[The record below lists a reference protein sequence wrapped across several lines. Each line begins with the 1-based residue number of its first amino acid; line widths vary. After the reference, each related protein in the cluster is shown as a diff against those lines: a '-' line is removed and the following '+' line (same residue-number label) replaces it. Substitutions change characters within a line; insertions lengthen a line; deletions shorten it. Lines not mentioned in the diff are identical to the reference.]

1 MSGRKWFV
9 VNCWLIIF
17 VHKIS
22 LQIYLPK
29 VCLRLDSICW
39 CPSFQLCEILEVI
52 KLISENLTVQAI
64 ETSLSGSLICRDGP
78 CGFSDA
84 KTSSKDARERLASLR
99 RLIIVVALCLVF
111 MSVEVVG
118 GVKANS
124 LAILTDAADLLTDG
138 AAFAISLFMKPLQ
151 GLSISAGEVQ
161 GSLMFLDSAFGL
173 VVNISM
179 ALLLG
184 HDHGHGQGHADHH
197 YDHEDH
203 NETHNHG
210 TTVTTHHSHHHEVHC
225 NHGHKNHHIVDV
237 TVPLLKHSSEGEKKP
252 KQQNI
257 NVQGTY
263 LHVLGDSIQRIRV
276 MIGGAIIWYKPEWKI
291 VDLICT
297 LVFSVM
303 IFSTTIPMLRNILE
317 VLMESTPREI
327 DATKIEKDL
336 CGMDEVVDI
345 HELHIWAITVGKV
358 LMACHVIVK
367 PDANAEMVLK
377 KVIDYVK
384 RGYNINHVTI
394 EIERQ

>member
-1 MSGRKWFV
+1 MEP
-9 VNCWLIIF
+9 
-17 VHKIS
+17 
-22 LQIYLPK
+22 Q
-29 VCLRLDSICW
+29 
-39 CPSFQLCEILEVI
+39 
-52 KLISENLTVQAI
+52 ISEHERVSVDVQAI

-78 CGFSDA
+78 CGFSDT
-84 KTSSKDARERLASLR
+84 KTSSKDAQERSASLR
-99 RLIIVVALCLVF
+99 RLMIVVALCLVF

-118 GVKANS
+118 GFKANS
-124 LAILTDAADLLTDG
+124 LAILADAAHRHLQFLSWHLLC
-138 AAFAISLFMKPLQ
+138 
-151 GLSISAGEVQ
+151 
-161 GSLMFLDSAFGL
+161 
-173 VVNISM
+173 
-179 ALLLG
+179 
-184 HDHGHGQGHADHH
+184 HDHGHGHGHGHGDHH
-197 YDHEDH
+197 DDHEDH

-225 NHGHKNHHIVDV
+225 NHGDKHHHIVDV

-257 NVQGTY
+257 NAQGAY
-263 LHVLGDSIQRIRV
+263 LHVLGDSIQIR
-276 MIGGAIIWYKPEWKI
+276 
-291 VDLICT
+291 
-297 LVFSVM
+297 

-384 RGYNINHVTI
+384 RGYNISHVTI
-394 EIERQ
+394 EIEHQ

>member
-1 MSGRKWFV
+1 MEP
-9 VNCWLIIF
+9 
-17 VHKIS
+17 
-22 LQIYLPK
+22 Q
-29 VCLRLDSICW
+29 
-39 CPSFQLCEILEVI
+39 
-52 KLISENLTVQAI
+52 ISEHGRISVDVQAI

-84 KTSSKDARERLASLR
+84 KTSSKDAQERSASLR
-99 RLIIVVALCLVF
+99 RLMIVVALCLVF

-118 GVKANS
+118 GFKANS
-124 LAILTDAADLLTDG
+124 LAILADAAHQHLQFLSWHLLC
-138 AAFAISLFMKPLQ
+138 
-151 GLSISAGEVQ
+151 
-161 GSLMFLDSAFGL
+161 
-173 VVNISM
+173 
-179 ALLLG
+179 
-184 HDHGHGQGHADHH
+184 HDHGHGHGHGHGDHH
-197 YDHEDH
+197 DDHEDH

-225 NHGHKNHHIVDV
+225 NHGDKHHHIVDV

-257 NVQGTY
+257 NVQGAY
-263 LHVLGDSIQRIRV
+263 LHVLGDSIQIR
-276 MIGGAIIWYKPEWKI
+276 
-291 VDLICT
+291 
-297 LVFSVM
+297 

-384 RGYNINHVTI
+384 RGYNISHVTI
-394 EIERQ
+394 EIEHQ